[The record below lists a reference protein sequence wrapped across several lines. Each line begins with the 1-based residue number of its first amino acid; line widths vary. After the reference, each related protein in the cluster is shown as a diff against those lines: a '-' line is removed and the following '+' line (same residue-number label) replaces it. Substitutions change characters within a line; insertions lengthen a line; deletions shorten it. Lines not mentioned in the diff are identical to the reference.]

1 MITRNTAKMK
11 KSKIKFLFLGLVIGL
26 VVGLA
31 AGLALMNPGMTGM
44 SVWDAAGTIGRVDQY
59 RNVRVTEA
67 DIELR
72 NELLADEN
80 MREAYR
86 NYLAFE
92 YAANIKMGDDL
103 RFAIAAGREHP
114 GFSTENASTLDRM
127 EEYAIFLDNARL
139 RILEAIGT
147 ISDLS
152 DRDRVAI
159 RTVLNSAGSAI
170 AQTQFRSGVV
180 FDFMSDVESFFKTH
194 PKTEFP
200 KLTLA
205 HDQLFANM
213 LMHNIVNDNRP
224 VLEHL
229 LAKEVMDEDG
239 EFAQMDSETFR
250 ARVINDVENLRAIND
265 AENLRDMAFLNE
277 ALLNFVIMDIEA
289 LRSSFRIQDA
299 EHLSNMLILDASQLN
314 LVTILDAETLRG
326 IGALDSERL
335 SDALSFLDAVNLDD
349 MSAFDFEQLR
359 SLDAQML
366 LNLGCLFLVCNE
378 EQLRDLGLSDASQG
392 MGVFFDSE
400 QLRDLVMLDGE
411 QLRFLDAPMLQM
423 NEVLRGSEMIRD
435 GEFLRGSLLFDNE
448 QLRTIVPF

>member
-1 MITRNTAKMK
+1 MK
-11 KSKIKFLFLGLVIGL
+11 THKTILVIFSLVIGFAIGL
-26 VVGLA
+26 MVGLT
-31 AGLALMNPGMTGM
+31 LTNPGM
-44 SVWDAAGTIGRVDQY
+44 SLREAAGTIGRVDQY

-86 NYLAFE
+86 NYLAYE

-103 RFAIAAGREHP
+103 RFAISAGREHAD
-114 GFSTENASTLDRM
+114 FRTNSARTLDRM

-147 ISDLS
+147 LSDLS

-170 AQTQFRSGVV
+170 AQTQVRNGVV
-180 FDFMSDVESFFKTH
+180 FDFMTDVESFFKTH
-194 PKTEFP
+194 PKAEFP
-200 KLTLA
+200 QLALA

-239 EFAQMDSETFR
+239 EFAQLDAET
-250 ARVINDVENLRAIND
+250 LRMIILND
-265 AENLRDMAFLNE
+265 AGNLRDIAFLNE
-277 ALLNFVIMDIEA
+277 ALLDFVIMDIEA
-289 LRSSFRIQDA
+289 LRVNFRVQDA
-299 EHLSNMLILDASQLN
+299 EHLRDLTRFDAEQLRHFG
-314 LVTILDAETLRG
+314 ILDAENLRRLTT
-326 IGALDSERL
+326 LDSEQL
-335 SDALSFLDAVNLDD
+335 NDVMSFLDGVMLDD
-349 MSAFDFEQLR
+349 ASAFDFERLAAFDIEQLIAAIP
-359 SLDAQML
+359 LFDA
-366 LNLGCLFLVCNE
+366 
-378 EQLRDLGLSDASQG
+378 EQLRDMGITDASQLRDA
-392 MGVFFDSE
+392 FLDNE
-400 QLRDLVMLDGE
+400 QLRFKIMDGE
-411 QLRFLDAPMLQM
+411 QLRFLDAPLLQM

-435 GEFLRGSLLFDNE
+435 GDFLRGSVLFDNE
-448 QLRTIVPF
+448 QLRTGFTLD

>member
-1 MITRNTAKMK
+1 MK
-11 KSKIKFLFLGLVIGL
+11 KSKIKFLFLGLVVGL

-44 SVWDAAGTIGRVDQY
+44 SVWEAAGTIGRVDQY

-72 NELLADEN
+72 NELLADQN

-86 NYLAFE
+86 NYLAYE

-103 RFAIAAGREHP
+103 RFAILAGREHDD
-114 GFSTENASTLDRM
+114 FHTNNNHTLDRM
-127 EEYAIFLDNARL
+127 EEYTIFLDNARL

-170 AQTQFRSGVV
+170 AQTQFRNGVV
-180 FDFMSDVESFFKTH
+180 FDFMTDVATFFKTN

-200 KLTLA
+200 QLAHA

-239 EFAQMDSETFR
+239 EFAQLDTETFR
-250 ARVINDVENLRAIND
+250 AHAIND
-265 AENLRDMAFLNE
+265 AEYLRDIAFMNE
-277 ALLNFVIMDIEA
+277 ALLDFVITDIEA
-289 LRSSFRIQDA
+289 LRWNFRVQDA
-299 EHLSNMLILDASQLN
+299 EHLRDLTRFDAEQLRHFG
-314 LVTILDAETLRG
+314 ILDAETLRS
-326 IGALDSERL
+326 IAALDSEQL
-335 SDALSFLDAVNLDD
+335 KDVMSFLDGVVLNDA
-349 MSAFDFEQLR
+349 SAFDFEQLR
-359 SLDAQML
+359 AFDDAALNFIQRFLDT
-366 LNLGCLFLVCNE
+366 
-378 EQLRDLGLSDASQG
+378 EQLRDMGITDASQLRDA
-392 MGVFFDSE
+392 FQDNE
-400 QLRDLVMLDGE
+400 QLRFKIMDGE
-411 QLRFLDAPMLQM
+411 QLRFLDAPLLQM
-423 NEVLRGSEMIRD
+423 NEVLRGSEMLRR

-448 QLRTIVPF
+448 QLRTGFTLD

>member
-44 SVWDAAGTIGRVDQY
+44 SVREAAGTIGRVDQY

-127 EEYAIFLDNARL
+127 EEYAVFLDNARL

-180 FDFMSDVESFFKTH
+180 FDFMSDVESFFKTN

-200 KLTLA
+200 QLTLA

-239 EFAQMDSETFR
+239 EFAQMDTETFR
-250 ARVINDVENLRAIND
+250 ARAINDVENLKDI
-265 AENLRDMAFLNE
+265 AFLNE
-277 ALLNFVIMDIEA
+277 ALLDFVIMDIET
-289 LRSSFRIQDA
+289 LRRNFSVQDA
-299 EHLSNMLILDASQLN
+299 EHLRNMLILDASQLN
-314 LVTILDAETLRG
+314 LVTILNAETLRG
-326 IGALDSERL
+326 INALDSERL
-335 SDALSFLDAVNLDD
+335 NDALSFLDAVNLDD

-359 SLDAQML
+359 SLDAEML
-366 LNLGCLFLVCNE
+366 LNLGCLFFACNE
-378 EQLRDLGLSDASQG
+378 EQLRDLGLSDASQLRDA
-392 MGVFFDSE
+392 FLDTE
-400 QLRDLVMLDGE
+400 QLRDFLLLDGE

-435 GEFLRGSLLFDNE
+435 GEFLRGSVLFDNE